1 MEEWWCGTQ
10 QVLPPSEKGQRGN
23 QQGRRP
29 MKLAMAQQLIR
40 APADWNINGAA
51 NQERHLPISNMMVWQ
66 STNCTGPE
74 EEMVAQKPRGVCA
87 RKLTAQQP
95 TIAVAESKK

>member
-1 MEEWWCGTQ
+1 
-10 QVLPPSEKGQRGN
+10 
-23 QQGRRP
+23 
-29 MKLAMAQQLIR
+29 
-40 APADWNINGAA
+40 
-51 NQERHLPISNMMVWQ
+51 MMVWQ

-95 TIAVAESKK
+95 TIAVAKSKK